1 MPNHTSHT
9 GAKQMFL
16 NVIIVVLSIVGLTY
30 GATLI
35 VDSAAHMA
43 RRLHISDLVIGLTVV
58 AIGTSAPEFAVT
70 ISAALRGA
78 ADISVSNVVGSNI
91 FNLGF
96 ILGGV
101 VVVKAI
107 ATTPKLVYRDGAVL
121 IAATLLLLFFMRD
134 LELQRVEGAILMAAL
149 VVYIGYL
156 AYQREMP
163 DEEIPE
169 GPFSWWDVP
178 KFLVGLALIVASGH
192 YLVDA
197 ASAIARAFGVSEW
210 VIGVTIVAAGT
221 SAPEMATS
229 LIGALRGHVGI
240 SIGNLIGSD
249 LFNLL
254 GVLGL
259 AGVIQ
264 TQAMRIDPAGLS
276 SLMLLSG
283 MVIGVVI
290 LMRTGWRLARWEGAL
305 LVGVNLLRWI
315 MDFSAQSGGA
325 L

>member
-1 MPNHTSHT
+1 
-9 GAKQMFL
+9 MFL
-16 NVIIVVLSIVGLTY
+16 NFVIVALCIVGLTY

-35 VDSAAHMA
+35 VDSAARMA
-43 RRLHISDLVIGLTVV
+43 RRLHVSDLVIGLTVV

-101 VVVKAI
+101 VAVKAI
-107 ATTPKLVYRDGAVL
+107 ATTPKLVYRDGSVL
-121 IAATLLLLFFMRD
+121 IGTTLLLLFFMHD
-134 LELQRVEGAILMAAL
+134 LELQRYEGAILMVLL
-149 VVYIGYL
+149 VAYIGYL

-169 GPFSWWDVP
+169 GPFNWWDVP
-178 KFLVGLALIVASGH
+178 RFIIGVTIIVASGH
-192 YLVDA
+192 FLVEA
-197 ASAIARAFGVSEW
+197 AGEIARTFGVSEW

-229 LIGALRGHVGI
+229 LVGALRGHAGI
-240 SIGNLIGSD
+240 SIGNLVGSD

-283 MVIGVVI
+283 MVIAVVV
-290 LMRTGWRLARWEGAL
+290 LMRTGWRLARWEGVL
-305 LVGVNLLRWI
+305 LVTVNLVRWI
-315 MDFSAQSGGA
+315 VDFSATRS
-325 L
+325 